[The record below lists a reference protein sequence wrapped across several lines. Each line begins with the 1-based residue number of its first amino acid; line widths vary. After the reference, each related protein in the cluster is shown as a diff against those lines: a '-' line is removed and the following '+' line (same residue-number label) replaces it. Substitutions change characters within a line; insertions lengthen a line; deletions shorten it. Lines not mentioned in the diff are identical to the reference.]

1 MRATMRLHAVLV
13 SAILAM
19 AACSHGGEKSA
30 APSSAADANVQSKE
44 VTYDDG
50 EAKLKGFIVYPKD
63 ADGPRPAV
71 LVVHEWW
78 GLNEH
83 ARKQAQRIADMGYVA
98 MAVDM
103 YGEGKQASHPDDAQK
118 FMMEVMSNLTVGEKR
133 FRAAEQVLKNDPRVD
148 KDKIAAVGYCF
159 GGAVV
164 LHMARIG
171 EDLDVAA
178 SLHGNLSTPAPMEQG
193 KFKGKIFVGTG
204 AADPFV
210 PPEQVA
216 AFRKEMENAG
226 ADFEIVEYAGAKHAF
241 TNPEAD
247 HLGQEFNLPLA
258 YNEEADKES
267 WAKFSEDLKKA
278 WGG

>member
-1 MRATMRLHAVLV
+1 MRVSAVLL
-13 SAILAM
+13 SALLGA

-30 APSSAADANVQSKE
+30 TPSTAADADVQEKE

-50 EAKLKGFIVYPKD
+50 ETKLKGVIVYPKNVE
-63 ADGPRPAV
+63 GPRPAV

-83 ARKQAQRIADMGYVA
+83 ARKQAERIADLGYVG
-98 MAVDM
+98 MAIDM
-103 YGEGKQASHPDDAQK
+103 YGEGKQATHPDDAQK
-118 FMMEVMSNLTVGEKR
+118 FMMEVMSNLALGEKR
-133 FRAAEQVLKNDPRVD
+133 FEAAKKVLENDPRVD
-148 KDKIAAVGYCF
+148 KTKIAAVGYSF

-171 EDLDVAA
+171 EDLDVAG
-178 SLHGNLSTPAPMEQG
+178 SIHGNLSTPAPMEPG
-193 KFKGKIFVGTG
+193 KFHGKIFVATG

-216 AFRKEMENAG
+216 AFRKEMEDAG
-226 ADFEIVEYAGAKHAF
+226 ASFEIEEYPNAKHAF

-247 HLGQEFNLPLA
+247 QLGKEYNLPLE
-258 YNEEADKES
+258 YNAEADQGS
-267 WAKFSEDLKKA
+267 WAAFTKDLKEA
-278 WGG
+278 WGT